1 MLSERDRQVLTQ
13 LEIQLMETD
22 PRFVTA
28 LRTGDPRPPRE
39 YNRLGTILLVVA
51 ALAAFAGIALSGGH
65 PAAVVALL
73 AVCLIAVVR
82 FVQRRYDR
90 A

>member
-13 LEIQLMETD
+13 LEIGLMDTD

-28 LRTGDPRPPRE
+28 LRTGNPRPPRE
-39 YNRLGTILLVVA
+39 YSRIGTVLLIVA
-51 ALAAFAGIALSGGH
+51 ALAAFTGIVLSGAH

-73 AVCLIAVVR
+73 AVLLIAVVR
-82 FVQRRYDR
+82 FVQRRYDK